1 MLAHPDLLM
10 MFAKQLLA
18 NHILVLGHDP
28 DQSIHIFRMITHQ
41 LGQLLDLL
49 LQLFKPPGHV
59 PLWI

>member
-1 MLAHPDLLM
+1 M